1 LAASLAFIVLLGMLH
16 ILLPDLDP
24 SWHFISD
31 YEVGP
36 WGWVMRLAF
45 LLLGASCVGV
55 LVAIFLYARGIIGRL
70 GLLLLLLSASGMI
83 LAGLFAPSATN
94 TLHETGAMLD
104 QLPLAAL
111 LISISLWHNEAWCS
125 ARGALAWSLLALWVG
140 MAVFI
145 GAMVVMQ
152 PGKDRP
158 PSPDVLV
165 GWPSRVFILTHAAW
179 LISVARSAA
188 QIGSARRTDSSG
200 PVAAPGPIRKTAE
213 PAR

>member
-1 LAASLAFIVLLGMLH
+1 MVASLAFIVLLGMLH
-16 ILLPDLDP
+16 ILRPDLAP
-24 SWHFISD
+24 SWHLISD

-55 LVAIFLYARGIIGRL
+55 LVAILSHARGIIGRL
-70 GLLLLLLSASGMI
+70 GLLLLLLSAGGMT
-83 LAGLFAPSATN
+83 LAGLFAPSTTN

-111 LISISLWHNEAWCS
+111 LISISLWRNEAWRS
-125 ARGALAWSLLALWVG
+125 ARGALAWSLLALWTG

-152 PGKDRP
+152 PSKDRP

-165 GWPSRVFILTHAAW
+165 GWPSRFFILTHAAW
-179 LISVARSAA
+179 LISVAWSAA

-200 PVAAPGPIRKTAE
+200 PVAAPGPIRRTAE